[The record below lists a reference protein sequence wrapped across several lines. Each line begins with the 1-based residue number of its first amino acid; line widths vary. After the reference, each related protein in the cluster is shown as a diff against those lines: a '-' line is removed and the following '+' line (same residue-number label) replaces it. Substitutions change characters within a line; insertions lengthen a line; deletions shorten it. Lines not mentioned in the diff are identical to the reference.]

1 MNCYSEIKFLELEV
15 IQANEKVESI
25 TTKKLDNVLTSQK
38 IFSDK
43 IGLGCIGRGSS
54 SVEPKREM
62 KFVSAKVVENL
73 EVERPNLENKASAEK
88 SKAKG
93 SHCIRIKEDL
103 K

>member
-1 MNCYSEIKFLELEV
+1 MNCYFEIKFLELEV

-25 TTKKLDNVLTSQK
+25 TTKKLDNILTSQNS
-38 IFSDK
+38 FSDK

-73 EVERPNLENKASAEK
+73 EVERPNLENKANAEK